1 MVDVLLTMNEA
12 SCKFLHAG
20 GQSFPAAFLAFAG
33 QLRAG
38 DLIEKKHD

>member
-12 SCKFLHAG
+12 PRHAR
-20 GQSFPAAFLAFAG
+20 GQSFPAAFLAVAG

-38 DLIEKKHD
+38 DLIEKKT